1 MTSVRRAVEQDWPA
15 IEDLLKTN
23 GLPLAGARRHLD
35 NYVVAVEQGQVVATA
50 GVEVYGDA
58 GLLRSVA
65 VAPAQHRQG
74 VGGLV
79 VGAVLEDGTTRGL
92 STLYLLTTTAADY
105 FRRRGFTE
113 QPRVS
118 APAALSVSEEFRGAC
133 PASATFMALALP
145 KRT

>member
-15 IEDLLKTN
+15 IESLLKTN

-35 NYVVAVEQGQVVATA
+35 AYVVAIEDEQVVAAA
-50 GVEVYGDA
+50 GIEVYGDA

-65 VAPAQHRQG
+65 VTPARHRQG

-79 VGAVLEDGTTRGL
+79 VDAVLADPASRTLR
-92 STLYLLTTTAADY
+92 TLYLLTTTAVGY
-105 FRRRGFTE
+105 FEQRGFTQ
-113 QPRVS
+113 QPRGS
-118 APAALSVSEEFRGAC
+118 APAALAESEEFRGAC

-145 KRT
+145 ERA